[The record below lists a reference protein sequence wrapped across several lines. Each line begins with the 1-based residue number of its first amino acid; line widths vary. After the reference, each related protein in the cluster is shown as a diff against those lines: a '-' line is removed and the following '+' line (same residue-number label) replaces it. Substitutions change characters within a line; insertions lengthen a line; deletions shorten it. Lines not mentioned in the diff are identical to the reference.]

1 MRIFFGCIDSP
12 AGATVPERS
21 APGKFHIGSL
31 QRIDRPIA
39 SLTATGKKPWKS
51 CEKAEDR
58 PSEMA
63 QDWRPQVFQQAMRN
77 AAIDKRLSVREDQ
90 SQAASRDALTARSDP
105 N

>member
-12 AGATVPERS
+12 AGATLPGRR

-31 QRIDRPIA
+31 QHIDRLVA

-63 QDWRPQVFQQAMRN
+63 QDWRPQALQHAMRD
-77 AAIDKRLSVREDQ
+77 AAIGKR
-90 SQAASRDALTARSDP
+90 
-105 N
+105 